1 MSPVHTKTERR
12 KKGIKRGAG
21 GKIVKATPARRAS
34 RTKPK
39 KKRY

>member
-1 MSPVHTKTERR
+1 MSPVHTKTERS

-21 GKIVKATPARRAS
+21 GKIMKSAPAQRPS

-39 KKRY
+39 KKR

>member
-21 GKIVKATPARRAS
+21 GKITKASPSTMRA
-34 RTKPK
+34 KPK
-39 KKRY
+39 KKY